1 MDSLKQDLDVLVS
14 WRRLNDDFKRLNQN
28 YQDYIGDFYIFRIA
42 LSPEFQGRRLG
53 IEIIEYAYEYSRK
66 QASRLYLGCYYK
78 NKNLCKFYT
87 IAGLKYIGDFP
98 EEDYFVSVFSYEN
111 I

>member
-66 QASRLYLGCYYK
+66 QASR
-78 NKNLCKFYT
+78 YT
-87 IAGLKYIGDFP
+87 WIVIIRIRICVNFTRLQ
-98 EEDYFVSVFSYEN
+98 V
-111 I
+111 